1 VRLTARELLFLW
13 MISCAI
19 VTHSRGLENLESVNS
34 GTETCRNPN
43 WFPHGDSASGLTIS
57 FTDLYPLMTL
67 VLSNTKAVERALVD
81 LSSTFCIYNR
91 VP

>member
-1 VRLTARELLFLW
+1 

-19 VTHSRGLENLESVNS
+19 FTNSRGLEKLESVNS

-43 WFPHGDSASGLTIS
+43 WFPHGDSASGLIIS
-57 FTDLYPLMTL
+57 FTDLYPLIVL
-67 VLSNTKAVERALVD
+67 VLSSTNAVDCASVD
-81 LSSTFCIYNR
+81 LSSAVCIYNR

>member
-1 VRLTARELLFLW
+1 
-13 MISCAI
+13 
-19 VTHSRGLENLESVNS
+19 
-34 GTETCRNPN
+34 
-43 WFPHGDSASGLTIS
+43 
-57 FTDLYPLMTL
+57 MTL